1 VVYGH
6 GVLTYHALPVL
17 VGEQLE
23 GLATGHRL
31 GVESGAESF
40 HGGRL
45 THRHRRLDAL
55 PQHPQVVGVREIV
68 VVHQRVL
75 VRVVAPEQ
83 YASPALGPQ
92 QHREHAEHVL
102 VVEVAQQLVVKIV
115 AQTVSLPGGR
125 ATVRI
130 GRRGRQH
137 ELDVRPVVRLVTVFG
152 RDECHCLQPDGRRQR
167 SFAQHGISAAFQP
180 MDLMKY

>member
-1 VVYGH
+1 MVYGH
-6 GVLTYHALPVL
+6 GILTYHTLPVL

-31 GVESGAESF
+31 GVESGAESL

-45 THRHRRLDAL
+45 AHRHRRLDAL
-55 PQHPQVVGVREIV
+55 PQHPQIVWMREII
-68 VVHQRVL
+68 VVHQWVL

-83 YASPALGPQ
+83 YSSSALGPQ
-92 QHREHAEHVL
+92 QHRKYAEHVL
-102 VVEVAQQLVVKIV
+102 VVEIAQQLVVEIV
-115 AQTVSLPGGR
+115 PQTVSLPGSS
-125 ATVRI
+125 AAVRV

-152 RDECHCLQPDGRRQR
+152 RNKRYCLQSDGRRQR
-167 SFAQHGISAAFQP
+167 SFSQHGIPAASAP
-180 MDLMKY
+180 VNLLKY